1 MQVLSACGRRRLAK
15 SMACGHEQEESA
27 CEKGE
32 KVERDQEQKPVQEQS
47 LFS

>member
-1 MQVLSACGRRRLAK
+1 MQVLSACGKRRLAK

-32 KVERDQEQKPVQEQS
+32 EVERDQEQKPVQEQS
-47 LFS
+47 FFL